1 MVSVPRIDQR
11 QTASMT
17 LAVPAASD
25 ELSRLSALQ
34 RTGVL
39 DTAPEPRFDA
49 IVAAVKALLDV
60 PIALVSLIDR
70 DRQWFK
76 ARDGVDLK
84 ETPIDT
90 SVCALAIRQSRLF
103 VIHDLSNDPRTC
115 QMSLVTGDAHLRY
128 YAGFP
133 IVTNDGVAIGSV
145 CAIDTK
151 PRLDELTP
159 AQNIAMEA
167 LARQAA
173 IEIERNAAG
182 VTEGDAAMPFSVGSW
197 GWDLEAGRLTLDA
210 RLARMMGIDPAE
222 AALGLQGERAIEHIH
237 PEDRARLRQ
246 AIEDTVAA
254 RAPYSCEY
262 RMRLADGRFTWVLAQ
277 GRVIRTPDGRPR
289 YFPGAIFDIDA
300 RRRQEMRLSA
310 LVELND
316 RLREPGDAADLAQ
329 AASKILG
336 RTLDVA
342 RAGYGRIDPVAET
355 IDMGPHWCSKG
366 VAPLPPLLHFRDYG
380 SFIDDLKRGET
391 VTLDDVARDPR
402 TADHAAAIHALGVHA
417 LVNMP
422 IVEDGKF
429 VALLVVNDDEPRAW
443 SDTEVAFIKEVADRT
458 RNAVER
464 RRTETE
470 LGQLNASLE
479 AEVEARTRD
488 LMIAEENLRQSAK
501 MEAVGQLTG
510 GLAHDLNN
518 LLTGVSG
525 AVEMMGLRI
534 AQGRTDTLGRYLG
547 IASESVTRAAAL
559 THRLLAFS
567 RRQTLDPKPTD
578 GNRLIDGISDLL
590 CRTVGPAHPVRLELA
605 DDCWPILVDS
615 NQLENALLN
624 LCINARDA
632 MPDGGPIRIESRNR
646 SIDAA
651 TAVAQ
656 QMLAGDY
663 LAICVS
669 DSGIGMSH
677 EVRRRAFDPF
687 YTTKPLGV
695 GTGLGLSMVY
705 GFVRQSGGQVWIE
718 SAEGQGTSVT
728 LYLPRTDVEPVDEA
742 SVERQQPMPTSART
756 ILVVDDEAAVRT
768 LMAEAM
774 GDQGHRVLTAS
785 DGAEALELLD
795 AYGNTID
802 LVLTDVGL
810 TGGMNGRQVAEAAL
824 RKRPGLKVVFVTG
837 YAEQAVLGAE
847 QLPENMA
854 LVTKPFALD
863 ALTSRVSSLLGG

>member
-1 MVSVPRIDQR
+1 
-11 QTASMT
+11 MT

-25 ELSRLSALQ
+25 ERSRLSAFR
-34 RTGVL
+34 RTGIL
-39 DTAPEPRFDA
+39 DTPAEPRFDA

-60 PIALVSLIDR
+60 PIALVSLVDR

-76 ARDGVDLK
+76 ARDGIDVA
-84 ETPIDT
+84 ETPADT
-90 SVCALAIRQSRLF
+90 SVCALAIRQSHVF
-103 VIHDLSNDPRTC
+103 VIHDLASDPRTRD
-115 QMSLVTGDAHLRY
+115 MSLVIGAPHLRY

-133 IVTNDGVAIGSV
+133 IVTNDGVAVGSV

-151 PRLDELTP
+151 PRLEELTP
-159 AQNIAMEA
+159 AQAIALEA

-173 IEIERNAAG
+173 IEIERNATG
-182 VTEGDAAMPFSVGSW
+182 VLEGDAAMPFSVGSW
-197 GWDLEAGRLTLDA
+197 GWDLETGRLTLDA
-210 RLARMMGIDPAE
+210 RLARLMGVDIAE
-222 AALGLQGERAIEHIH
+222 AAVGLSGAQTIDHVH
-237 PEDRARLRQ
+237 PDDRQRLRT
-246 AIEDTVAA
+246 AIDDAVAA
-254 RAPYSCEY
+254 HAPYSCEY
-262 RMRLADGRFTWVLAQ
+262 RMRVADGRYLWVLAQ

-300 RRRQEMRLSA
+300 RRRHEMRLSA

-316 RLREPGDAADLAQ
+316 RLRDAGDAEALAQ
-329 AASKILG
+329 SASAVLG
-336 RTLDVA
+336 RTLEIA
-342 RAGYGRIDPVAET
+342 RAGYGRIDPVVET

-366 VAPLPPLLHFRDYG
+366 VQPLPPMLYFRDYG
-380 SFIDDLKRGET
+380 HFIDDLKRGDT
-391 VTLDDVARDPR
+391 VIIDDVARDPR
-402 TADHAAAIHALGVHA
+402 TADHADAINALGVHA
-417 LVNMP
+417 LINMP
-422 IVEDGKF
+422 ILEDGRF
-429 VALLVVNDDEPRAW
+429 VALLVVNDTAPREWTEA
-443 SDTEVAFIKEVADRT
+443 EVAFIKEVADRT

-470 LGQLNASLE
+470 LAQLNASLE

-534 AQGRTDTLGRYLG
+534 AQGRTETLDRYLG

-578 GNRLIDGISDLL
+578 GNRLIDGIADLL
-590 CRTVGPAHPVRLELA
+590 RRTVGPAHPVCLTLV
-605 DDCWPILVDS
+605 DGGWPILVDP

-632 MPDGGPIRIESRNR
+632 MPDGGAIRIESANR
-646 SIDAA
+646 TIDAA
-651 TAVAQ
+651 TAAEK
-656 QMLAGDY
+656 QMVPGDY
-663 LAICVS
+663 LAISVT
-669 DSGIGMSH
+669 DTGIGMSDD
-677 EVRRRAFDPF
+677 VKSRAFDPF

-705 GFVRQSGGQVWIE
+705 GFVRQSGGQVRID
-718 SAEGQGTSVT
+718 SREGEGTCIR
-728 LYLPRTDVEPVDEA
+728 LYLPRTHAAASAEIADARTPPV
-742 SVERQQPMPTSART
+742 PTSAHT

-774 GDQGHRVLTAS
+774 ADQGHHVLTAG
-785 DGAEALELLD
+785 DGAEALAVLD
-795 AYGNTID
+795 ERGDAID
-802 LVLTDVGL
+802 LLLTDVGL
-810 TGGMNGRQVAEAAL
+810 TGGMNGRQVADAAL
-824 RKRPGLKVVFVTG
+824 RQRPGLKVVFVTG
-837 YAEQAVLGAE
+837 YAEQAILGAE
-847 QLPENMA
+847 QLPDNMA

-863 ALTSRVSSLLGG
+863 TLTTRVANLLRA

>member
-1 MVSVPRIDQR
+1 
-11 QTASMT
+11 MT
-17 LAVPAASD
+17 VAVPAASD

-34 RTGVL
+34 RTGIL

-60 PIALVSLIDR
+60 PIALISLIDR

-76 ARDGVDLK
+76 ARDGVELS

-103 VIHDLSNDPRTC
+103 VIHDLSNDPRTRD
-115 QMSLVTGDAHLRY
+115 MSLVTGDAHLRY

-133 IVTNDGVAIGSV
+133 IVTNDGVAVGSV

-151 PRLDELTP
+151 PRLDELLP
-159 AQNIAMEA
+159 AQVIALEA

-182 VTEGDAAMPFSVGSW
+182 IADSDAAMPFSVGSW
-197 GWDLEAGRLTLDA
+197 GWDLESGRLTLDA
-210 RLARMMGIDPAE
+210 RLARMLGIDVGE
-222 AALGLQGERAIEHIH
+222 AALGLTGDRAVDYIH
-237 PEDRARLRQ
+237 PDDRAAMRR

-262 RMRLADGRFTWVLAQ
+262 RMRLADGRYIWVLAQ
-277 GRVIRTPDGRPR
+277 GRVIRRPDGRPR

-310 LVELND
+310 LIELND

-329 AASKILG
+329 AASEILG
-336 RTLDVA
+336 QTLEVA
-342 RAGYGRIDPVAET
+342 RAGYGQIDPVAET

-366 VAPLPPLLHFRDYG
+366 AAPLPPLLHFRDYG
-380 SFIDDLKRGET
+380 SFIDDLKQGDVVEIA
-391 VTLDDVARDPR
+391 DVARDPR
-402 TADHAAAIHALGVHA
+402 TADHADAIKALDVHA
-417 LVNMP
+417 LVNLP
-422 IVEDGKF
+422 ILEDGRF
-429 VALLVVNDDEPRAW
+429 VALLVVNDNMARDW
-443 SDTEVAFIKEVADRT
+443 SEAEIAFIKEVADRT

-464 RRTETE
+464 RRTETA
-470 LGQLNASLE
+470 LAQLNASLE

-534 AQGRTDTLGRYLG
+534 AQGRTDALDRYLG

-578 GNRLIDGISDLL
+578 GNRLIEGLSDLL
-590 CRTVGPAHPVRLELA
+590 TRTVGPGHPIELQLLEGG
-605 DDCWPILVDS
+605 WPILVDP

-632 MPDGGPIRIESRNR
+632 MPDGGAIRIECRNR
-646 SIDAA
+646 TIDAA
-651 TAVAQ
+651 TASARHMQV
-656 QMLAGDY
+656 GDY
-663 LAICVS
+663 LAISVS
-669 DSGIGMSH
+669 DTGIGMSE

-705 GFVRQSGGQVWIE
+705 GFVRQSGGQVWIDSE
-718 SAEGQGTSVT
+718 AGKGTCVS
-728 LYLPRTDVEPVDEA
+728 LYLPRTTATPVADI
-742 SVERQQPMPTSART
+742 SSERERPVPTSAHT
-756 ILVVDDEAAVRT
+756 ILVVDDEASVRT

-774 GDQGHRVLTAS
+774 TDQGHRVLTAS
-785 DGAEALELLD
+785 DGASALRLLD
-795 AYGNTID
+795 GEDAID

-824 RKRPGLKVVFVTG
+824 RQRPALKVVFVTG
-837 YAEQAVLGAE
+837 YAEQAVLGSE
-847 QLPENMA
+847 QLPGNMT

-863 ALTSRVSSLLGG
+863 TLTSRVSALLSA

>member
-1 MVSVPRIDQR
+1 
-11 QTASMT
+11 MT

-25 ELSRLSALQ
+25 EISRLSALQ

-70 DRQWFK
+70 ERQWFK
-76 ARDGVDLK
+76 ARDGVDVE

-90 SVCALAIRQSRLF
+90 SVCAIAIRQSRLF
-103 VIHDLSNDPRTC
+103 VIHDLSNDPRTRD
-115 QMSLVTGDAHLRY
+115 MSLVTGDAHLRY

-133 IVTNDGVAIGSV
+133 IVTNDGVAVGSV
-145 CAIDTK
+145 CAIDTQ

-159 AQNIAMEA
+159 AQAIALEA

-182 VTEGDAAMPFSVGSW
+182 VLESDGAMPFSVGSW
-197 GWDLEAGRLTLDA
+197 GWDLETGRLTLDA
-210 RLARMMGIDPAE
+210 RLARMLGIDPGE
-222 AALGLQGERAIEHIH
+222 AALGLQGELAIDHIH
-237 PEDRARLRQ
+237 PDDRARMRQ
-246 AIEDTVAA
+246 AIDDTVAA

-262 RMRLADGRFTWVLAQ
+262 RMRLFDGRFVWVLAQ

-300 RRRQEMRLSA
+300 RRRQEMRLAA

-329 AASKILG
+329 SASEILG
-336 RTLDVA
+336 RTLEVA

-355 IDMGPHWCSKG
+355 IDMGRHWCSKG
-366 VAPLPPLLHFRDYG
+366 AEPLPPLLHFRDYG

-391 VTLDDVARDPR
+391 VTMGDVSLDPR
-402 TADHAAAIHALGVHA
+402 TADHAAAINALGVHA
-417 LVNMP
+417 LINMP

-429 VALLVVNDDEPRAW
+429 VALLVVNDNEPREW
-443 SDTEVAFIKEVADRT
+443 SEREVAFVKEVADRT

-464 RRTETE
+464 RRTQTQ
-470 LGQLNASLE
+470 LAQLNASLE

-578 GNRLIDGISDLL
+578 GNRLIEGIADLL
-590 CRTVGPAHPVRLELA
+590 RRTVGPAHPVELELSN
-605 DDCWPILVDS
+605 DCWPILVDP

-632 MPDGGPIRIESRNR
+632 MPDGGAIRLESGNR
-646 SIDAA
+646 AIDAA
-651 TAVAQ
+651 AATER
-656 QMLAGDY
+656 QMIAGDY
-663 LAICVS
+663 LAICVT
-669 DSGIGMSH
+669 DTGIGMSDK
-677 EVRRRAFDPF
+677 VRQRAFDPF

-718 SAEGQGTSVT
+718 SAEGRGTSVT
-728 LYLPRTDVEPVDEA
+728 LYLPRTAAEPVADAEG
-742 SVERQQPMPTSART
+742 ERERPVPTSAHT
-756 ILVVDDEAAVRT
+756 ILIVDDEASVRT
-768 LMAEAM
+768 LMADAM
-774 GDQGHRVLTAS
+774 SEQGHRVLTAA
-785 DGAEALELLD
+785 DGAEALALLD
-795 AYGNTID
+795 KESDAID

-824 RKRPGLKVVFVTG
+824 KQRPGLKVVFVTG
-837 YAEQAVLGAE
+837 YAEQAVLGSE
-847 QLPENMA
+847 QLPGNMA

-863 ALTSRVSSLLGG
+863 TLASRVSSLLSA

>member
-1 MVSVPRIDQR
+1 
-11 QTASMT
+11 MT

-25 ELSRLSALQ
+25 EMSRLNALQ
-34 RTGVL
+34 RTGIL

-70 DRQWFK
+70 ERQWFK

-103 VIHDLSNDPRTC
+103 VIHDLSNDPRTRE
-115 QMSLVTGDAHLRY
+115 MSLVTGEAHLRY

-133 IVTNDGVAIGSV
+133 IITNDGVAVGSV

-151 PRLDELTP
+151 PRLEDLTP
-159 AQNIAMEA
+159 AQVIALEA
-167 LARQAA
+167 MARQAA

-182 VTEGDAAMPFSVGSW
+182 VLESEAAMPFSAGSW
-197 GWDLEAGRLTLDA
+197 GWDLESGRLTLDA
-210 RLARMMGIDPAE
+210 RLARMMGVDPAE
-222 AALGLQGERAIEHIH
+222 GALGLPNDRAIEHIH
-237 PEDRARLRQ
+237 PDDRARMRR
-246 AIEDTVAA
+246 AIEDTVAG

-262 RMRLADGRFTWVLAQ
+262 RLRLADGRYIWVLAQ
-277 GRVIRTPDGRPR
+277 GRVVRTPDGRPH

-300 RRRQEMRLSA
+300 RRRQEMRLAA

-316 RLREPGDAADLAQ
+316 RLREPGDASDLAQ
-329 AASKILG
+329 AASEILG
-336 RTLDVA
+336 RTLEVA
-342 RAGYGRIDPVAET
+342 RAGYGRIDAVAET

-391 VTLDDVARDPR
+391 VTLADVSRDPR
-402 TADHAAAIHALGVHA
+402 TADHAEAINALGVYA
-417 LVNMP
+417 LINMP
-422 IVEDGKF
+422 IVEDGQF
-429 VALLVVNDDEPRAW
+429 VALLVVNDNAPRSW
-443 SDTEVAFIKEVADRT
+443 SDADVAFVKEVADRT

-470 LGQLNASLE
+470 LAQLNASLE
-479 AEVEARTRD
+479 AEVEARTRE
-488 LMIAEENLRQSAK
+488 LLVAEENLRQSAK

-534 AQGRTDTLGRYLG
+534 AQGRPDALGRYLS

-590 CRTVGPAHPVRLELA
+590 CRTVGPAHPIDFVLP
-605 DDCWPILVDS
+605 DGCWPILVDS

-632 MPDGGPIRIESRNR
+632 MPAGGAIRIESANHA
-646 SIDAA
+646 IDD
-651 TAVAQ
+651 AVAGSR
-656 QMLAGDY
+656 QMVPGEY
-663 LAICVS
+663 LAISVT
-669 DSGIGMSH
+669 DTGVGMSD

-705 GFVRQSGGQVWIE
+705 GFVRQSGGQVWID
-718 SAEGQGTSVT
+718 SAEGQGTCVT
-728 LYLPRTDVEPVDEA
+728 LYLPRTDAAPVADA
-742 SVERQQPMPTSART
+742 SVEREAPVATSAHT
-756 ILVVDDEAAVRT
+756 ILVVDDEVAVRT

-774 GDQGHRVLTAS
+774 TDQGHRVLTAR
-785 DGAEALELLD
+785 DGAEALGLLD
-795 AYGNTID
+795 AHGDTVD

-824 RKRPGLKVVFVTG
+824 KRRPGLKVVFVTG
-837 YAEQAVLGAE
+837 YAEQAVLGSE

-863 ALTSRVSSLLGG
+863 TLTSRVATLLIT

>member
-1 MVSVPRIDQR
+1 
-11 QTASMT
+11 MT

-25 ELSRLSALQ
+25 EMSRLSALH
-34 RTGVL
+34 RTGIL
-39 DTAPEPRFDA
+39 DTVAEPRFDA

-76 ARDGVDLK
+76 AREGVDFS
-84 ETPIDT
+84 ETPLDT

-103 VIHDLSNDPRTC
+103 VIHDLSNDPRTRE
-115 QMSLVTGDAHLRY
+115 MSLVTGDAHLRY

-133 IVTNDGVAIGSV
+133 IVTNDGVAVGSV
-145 CAIDTK
+145 CAIDTR
-151 PRLDELTP
+151 PRLDDLTP
-159 AQNIAMEA
+159 AQAIALEA

-173 IEIERNAAG
+173 IEIERSATG
-182 VTEGDAAMPFSVGSW
+182 VADSDAAMPFSAGSW
-197 GWDLEAGRLTLDA
+197 GWDLESGRLTMDA
-210 RLARMMGIDPAE
+210 RLARMMGIDVEE
-222 AALGLQGERAIEHIH
+222 AAMGLPGARALDHIH
-237 PEDRARLRQ
+237 PDDRARVQR
-246 AIEDTVAA
+246 AIDDTITA
-254 RAPYSCEY
+254 RVPYSCEY
-262 RMRLADGRFTWVLAQ
+262 RMRLAEGHHIWVLAQ
-277 GRVIRTPDGRPR
+277 GRVIRTADGRPR

-300 RRRQEMRLSA
+300 RRRQELRLAA

-329 AASKILG
+329 AASEILG

-342 RAGYGRIDPVAET
+342 RAGYGRIDPAAET

-366 VAPLPPLLHFRDYG
+366 VDPLPALLHFRDYG

-391 VTLDDVARDPR
+391 VTMGDVSLDPR
-402 TADHAAAIHALGVHA
+402 TADHADAINALGVYA
-417 LVNMP
+417 LINLP
-422 IVEDGKF
+422 IVEDGQF
-429 VALLVVNDDEPRAW
+429 VALLVVNDNAPRDW
-443 SDTEVAFIKEVADRT
+443 SDADIAFVKEVADRT

-470 LGQLNASLE
+470 LAQLNASLE

-488 LMIAEENLRQSAK
+488 LMVAEENLRQSAK

-534 AQGRTDTLGRYLG
+534 AQGRTDTLERYLG
-547 IASESVTRAAAL
+547 IASESVTRAAAV

-578 GNRLIDGISDLL
+578 GNRLIDGIAELL
-590 CRTVGPAHPVRLELA
+590 RRTVGPAHPIGLDLG
-605 DDCWPILVDS
+605 DGCWPILVDP

-632 MPDGGPIRIESRNR
+632 MTDGGPIRIESRNCRIDGR
-646 SIDAA
+646 SP
-651 TAVAQ
+651 VGQ
-656 QMLAGDY
+656 HMPAGDY
-663 LAICVS
+663 LAISVT
-669 DSGIGMSH
+669 DSGTGMSA
-677 EVRRRAFDPF
+677 EVRSRAFDPF

-705 GFVRQSGGQVWIE
+705 GFVRQSGGQVWIDSE
-718 SAEGQGTSVT
+718 EGTGTCVT
-728 LYLPRTDVEPVDEA
+728 LYLPRTSAVPVPEA
-742 SVERQQPMPTSART
+742 VGERVAPVATPAHT
-756 ILVVDDEAAVRT
+756 ILVVDDEDAVRT
-768 LMAEAM
+768 LMVEAM
-774 GDQGHRVLTAS
+774 TDQGHRVLSAC
-785 DGAEALELLD
+785 DGAEALAVLNAQGDAVDLL
-795 AYGNTID
+795 
-802 LVLTDVGL
+802 LTDVGL
-810 TGGMNGRQVAEAAL
+810 TGGMNGRQVAEAA
-824 RKRPGLKVVFVTG
+824 RRQWPALKIVFVTG

-854 LVTKPFALD
+854 LVTKPFTLD
-863 ALTSRVSSLLGG
+863 TLTSRVAGLLSA